1 MGYSP
6 KWDKNSGPIGEKRVF
21 FIRLSGISEEP
32 YLESSKNNVQ
42 VKFTCPKASLVLSR
56 HPLQNQVTSPIDK
69 TKAIKLLDI
78 QVTLA
83 TKKTENELLN

>member
-1 MGYSP
+1 MGLKVRSHWG
-6 KWDKNSGPIGEKRVF
+6 KKGF

-32 YLESSKNNVQ
+32 YLESSKKNNVQ